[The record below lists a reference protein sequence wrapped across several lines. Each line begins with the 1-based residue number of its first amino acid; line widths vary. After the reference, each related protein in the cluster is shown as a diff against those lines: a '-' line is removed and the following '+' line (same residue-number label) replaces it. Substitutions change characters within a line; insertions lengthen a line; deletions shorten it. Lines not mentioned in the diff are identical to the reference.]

1 MGKKKEEQQ
10 KSEQLAA
17 KPIIALEPPK
27 NADEAAAFLDQTLL
41 RPDLPES
48 SYKQWILD
56 NSKRKFAALFV
67 PPCYVALASMYCIE
81 TVTRVGSVI
90 SFPLGYD
97 IRKSKIQ
104 ALKDLIDR
112 GAEEIDFVVNITML
126 KSGNDSE
133 FKGEL
138 KDIKL
143 YADSRKTIRNERPVL
158 KGIIECCYLNEA
170 EKRWAV
176 EHLATVGI
184 DYVKTSTGLASHG
197 ATVADVRLL
206 SASAHGRIK
215 VKASGG
221 IRNMKDME
229 TMIRAG
235 ASRIGTSA
243 GHDIIAEFITMPN
256 L

>member
-1 MGKKKEEQQ
+1 
-10 KSEQLAA
+10 
-17 KPIIALEPPK
+17 
-27 NADEAAAFLDQTLL
+27 
-41 RPDLPES
+41 
-48 SYKQWILD
+48 
-56 NSKRKFAALFV
+56 
-67 PPCYVALASMYCIE
+67 
-81 TVTRVGSVI
+81 VGSVI

-97 IRKSKIQ
+97 VRKSKIQ

-112 GAEEIDFVVNITML
+112 GCEEIDFVVNITML

-138 KDIKL
+138 KDIKQ
-143 YADSRKTIRNERPVL
+143 YADSRKTMRDEPVVL
-158 KGIIECCYLNEA
+158 KGIIECCYLTEA

-184 DYVKTSTGLASHG
+184 DYVKTSTGLGAHG

-206 SASAHGRIK
+206 AASAHGRIR

-221 IRNMKDME
+221 IKNMKDME
-229 TMIRAG
+229 MMIRAG

-243 GHDIIAEFITMPN
+243 GHDIIAAFITMPN